1 MNRVFGR
8 ILGGIGMA
16 AFAGSLFMVGDI
28 PQLEGMTRTGEW
40 LLNQSGVAFHDGQGG
55 SGVLAEVLGGQIYFH
70 NMNRPDSEQKLV
82 LAENNGQLESD
93 GSGDRGAGTKDRVI
107 GDVYNENSVE
117 ALGQAGTSGVRKNNV
132 YVDKLRNSLDVEY
145 LWKKFYI
152 IDSTTSVTK
161 GIFDVKK
168 LLGEDMRLTKKKGK
182 KQILI
187 YHTHGGSESFSDS
200 RSGKIEDSVVGVG
213 TELTKELEK
222 RGYGVYHD
230 EHRYDLINGRLE
242 RSVAYNKALDGIR
255 AIQNAN
261 KDIEV
266 IIDLHRDSVG
276 KGKHTYT
283 MINGKRTAIVM
294 FFNGLS
300 RTKSGKIAYLYN
312 PNLQGNL
319 AFSLQMKCKAME
331 YYDGFTKPIYLKGY
345 RYNLHLKK
353 RSLLI
358 ELGNENNTVEEA
370 KNAAAPLADVLDKVL
385 SGQG

>member
-1 MNRVFGR
+1 MKKTVIRL
-8 ILGGIGMA
+8 LGGICAVFFAVVLLGMKEIPA
-16 AFAGSLFMVGDI
+16 VDEIRETGWTLLTQSLGGHAGEYGAYPMVLEMLGEKQYFNPGRESEQELILAENRQNNRSGEGVDGTGSGQMVGDVY
-28 PQLEGMTRTGEW
+28 GGE
-40 LLNQSGVAFHDGQGG
+40 SAETMAQGG
-55 SGVLAEVLGGQIYFH
+55 RTTAVRTSNA
-70 NMNRPDSEQKLV
+70 
-82 LAENNGQLESD
+82 
-93 GSGDRGAGTKDRVI
+93 T
-107 GDVYNENSVE
+107 VE
-117 ALGQAGTSGVRKNNV
+117 
-132 YVDKLRNSLDVEY
+132 KLRNTLDTTY
-145 LWKKFYI
+145 LWNKFYI
-152 IDSTTSVTK
+152 IDSTTSVK
-161 GIFDVKK
+161 KDMFDVKK
-168 LLGEDMRLTKKKGK
+168 LLEKDLKLPKKKGK

-187 YHTHGGSESFSDS
+187 YHTHGASEHFSDS
-200 RSGKIEDSVVGVG
+200 SDKIEDSVVGVG

-230 EHRYDLINGRLE
+230 MTRYDWINGKLD
-242 RSVAYNKALDGIR
+242 RSLAYNKALDGIQKIR
-255 AIQNAN
+255 KENP
-261 KDIEV
+261 DIKV

-283 MINGKRTAIVM
+283 TIQGKKSAIVM

-300 RTKSGKIAYLYN
+300 RKKTGPIDYLQN

-345 RYNLHLKK
+345 RYNLHLEE

-385 SGQG
+385 SGHG